1 MLVLGQNPRS
11 HPSICLFVDDVA
23 IQCTVAKI
31 RSKVERKHTCT
42 FARIQTFPD
51 HLPALL
57 QLYNAPRLK
66 TSAQPPE
73 KPLPHRK
80 EAYPKSS

>member
-31 RSKVERKHTCT
+31 RSKVERKHT

-51 HLPALL
+51 PAGLTPAL
-57 QLYNAPRLK
+57 QCTK
-66 TSAQPPE
+66 T
-73 KPLPHRK
+73 
-80 EAYPKSS
+80 